1 MDNNNVMN
9 PTVETTQVSVAPA
22 TDAQVVPMQTQAP
35 APAGVPA
42 GYISVQEAAKKRK
55 GTAIAYGIAGA
66 VGGAAVTVGIV
77 AVTNKVKLAKAKK
90 QTAQPTAQPTAP
102 QNGISAADLANQ
114 PAPQPATN
122 PVPNAPQ
129 ANQPQNAQA
138 QTTAN
143 TK

>member
-1 MDNNNVMN
+1 MENAINTTPV
-9 PTVETTQVSVAPA
+9 VETTQVSVAPA
-22 TDAQVVPMQTQAP
+22 TDAQVVPMTAQAP

-90 QTAQPTAQPTAP
+90 QAAPQAAP

-114 PAPQPATN
+114 PAPQPTAN
-122 PVPNAPQ
+122 PVPNA
-129 ANQPQNAQA
+129 QA
-138 QTTAN
+138 QTN
-143 TK
+143 TTK

>member
-9 PTVETTQVSVAPA
+9 PTTVETQVSVAPA

-35 APAGVPA
+35 APAGIPA

-66 VGGAAVTVGIV
+66 AAGAAVTVGVV

-90 QTAQPTAQPTAP
+90 QAAQQAAAQ

-114 PAPQPATN
+114 PAPQPTAN
-122 PVPNAPQ
+122 PAPNANPQ
-129 ANQPQNAQA
+129 ANQPQAAQA
-138 QTTAN
+138 QTAN
-143 TK
+143 NK

>member
-1 MDNNNVMN
+1 MENNVMTN
-9 PTVETTQVSVAPA
+9 TVETPVTVAPA
-22 TDAQVVPMQTQAP
+22 TDAQVVPMAAQAP

-42 GYISVQEAAKKRK
+42 GYISVQEANKKRK

-66 VGGAAVTVGIV
+66 VGGAAVTIGVV

-90 QTAQPTAQPTAP
+90 QAAAQQAAQ

-114 PAPQPATN
+114 PAPTPAAN
-122 PVPNAPQ
+122 PVPNVPQ
-129 ANQPQNAQA
+129 ATQPQNAQA
-138 QTTAN
+138 QTNAA

>member
-1 MDNNNVMN
+1 MENNVMTN
-9 PTVETTQVSVAPA
+9 TVETTPVSVAPA
-22 TDAQVVPMQTQAP
+22 TDAQVVPMAAQAP

-66 VGGAAVTVGIV
+66 AAGAAVTVGVV

-90 QTAQPTAQPTAP
+90 QAAAQQAAAQ

-114 PAPQPATN
+114 PAPTPAA
-122 PVPNAPQ
+122 PVA
-129 ANQPQNAQA
+129 NAQA
-138 QTTAN
+138 QATQPTAQAQTAN
-143 TK
+143 NK

>member
-35 APAGVPA
+35 APAGIPA

-66 VGGAAVTVGIV
+66 AAGAAVTVGVV

-90 QTAQPTAQPTAP
+90 QAAQQAAP
-102 QNGISAADLANQ
+102 SNGISAADLANQ
-114 PAPQPATN
+114 PAPQPTAN
-122 PVPNAPQ
+122 PVPNANPQ
-129 ANQPQNAQA
+129 ANQPQAAQA
-138 QTTAN
+138 QNAN
-143 TK
+143 TNK

>member
-42 GYISVQEAAKKRK
+42 GYISVQEANKKRK

-90 QTAQPTAQPTAP
+90 QAAPQAAP

-114 PAPQPATN
+114 PAPQPTAN
-122 PVPNAPQ
+122 PAPN
-129 ANQPQNAQA
+129 ANQPAPQPTAQA
-138 QTTAN
+138 QTAN
-143 TK
+143 NNK

>member
-1 MDNNNVMN
+1 MENAINTTPV
-9 PTVETTQVSVAPA
+9 VETPVTVAPA

-42 GYISVQEAAKKRK
+42 GYISVQEANKKRK

-66 VGGAAVTVGIV
+66 AAGAAVTVGVV
-77 AVTNKVKLAKAKK
+77 AVTNKVKLVKAKK
-90 QTAQPTAQPTAP
+90 QAAAQQAAAQN
-102 QNGISAADLANQ
+102 NGISAADLANQ
-114 PAPQPATN
+114 PAPQPAAN

-129 ANQPQNAQA
+129 ANQPTAQA
-138 QTTAN
+138 QTNAA